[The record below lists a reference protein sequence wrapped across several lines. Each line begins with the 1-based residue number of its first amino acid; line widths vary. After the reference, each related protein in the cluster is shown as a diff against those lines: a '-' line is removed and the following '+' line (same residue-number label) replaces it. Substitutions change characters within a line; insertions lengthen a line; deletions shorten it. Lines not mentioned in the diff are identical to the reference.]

1 MKTKAAKKAFDHS
14 GSSFDDF
21 LDEEG
26 IRAEVEAVAVKR
38 VLAWQLEK
46 LMKRK
51 GKTKQAMAK
60 ALGTSRSQVDRL
72 LDPNNAAVS
81 LLSISRAARAL
92 GERVVISVRP

>member
-1 MKTKAAKKAFDHS
+1 MKKTAKKAFDHS

-26 IRAEVEAVAVKR
+26 IRADVEAVAAKR
-38 VLAWQLEK
+38 VLAWELEN
-46 LMKRK
+46 LMKRQ
-51 GKTKQAMAK
+51 GKTKLAMAK

-72 LDPNNAAVS
+72 LDPNNASVS

-92 GERVVISVRP
+92 GERIVISVRP

>member
-1 MKTKAAKKAFDHS
+1 MKKATKKAFDHS
-14 GSSFDDF
+14 GSRFDDF

-26 IRAEVEAVAVKR
+26 IRADVEAVAAKR
-38 VLAWQLEK
+38 VLAWELEK

-72 LDPNNAAVS
+72 LDPNNASVS